1 MTENNRKADTMNVKG
16 KPIETGVR
24 FGRLVVLG
32 QAENSRRGECRW
44 LCRCDCGKEKS
55 ILERSLLYGGS
66 LSCGCLRIDRH
77 REEAA
82 YDLTGQVFGDLTVL
96 NRAER
101 QRKNGGIWWT
111 CRCICGS
118 TYECPATLLVNGR
131 RTHCG
136 CKTNRGRPADIAGKK
151 FNRLTA
157 LYLLD
162 DRDDKGSVMWHC
174 RCDCGN
180 EVDVSYNTLMYSDIQ
195 SCGCQKKEHD
205 KMVQS
210 FLTRVDGTSL
220 DIIRSNKLPKDN
232 TTGYKGVYLIRG
244 KYVAKIVFQKKQYH
258 LGAYRNIEDAVE
270 ARRKAE
276 SILFDELVDYYGKY
290 REYADANPGWEEE
303 HPIRICVDKDG
314 SELRAHIEP
323 AIPIVSVNV

>member
-1 MTENNRKADTMNVKG
+1 MSGKG
-16 KPIETGVR
+16 NSIETGMR
-24 FGRLVVLG
+24 FGRLTVLSR
-32 QAENSRRGECRW
+32 AENSQRGERRW

-66 LSCGCLRIDRH
+66 KSCGCYRSDRH
-77 REEAA
+77 REEFA
-82 YDLTGQVFGDLTVL
+82 YDLTGKVFGSLTVL
-96 NRAER
+96 HKAEH

-111 CRCICGS
+111 CRCACGS
-118 TYECPATLLVNGR
+118 IYECPATLLVNGR

-136 CKTNRGRPADIAGKK
+136 CKTNRGRPADIAGRK

-162 DRDDKGSVMWHC
+162 ERDDKGSVLWRC

-180 EVDVSYNTLMYSDIQ
+180 EVDISYNTLMYSDIQ

-205 KMVQS
+205 KMMQS

-220 DIIRSNKLPKDN
+220 DIIRSKKLPKDN

-258 LGAYRNIEDAVE
+258 LGAYRNIKDAVE
-270 ARRKAE
+270 VRRKAE
-276 SILFDELVDYYGKY
+276 SVLFDELVDYYAEY
-290 REYADANPGWEEE
+290 RKYADAHPGWEEE
-303 HPIRICVDKDG
+303 NPIRICVDKDG
-314 SELRAHIEP
+314 ADLSVHIEP
-323 AIPIVSVNV
+323 VVPIASVNF

>member
-1 MTENNRKADTMNVKG
+1 MNVKG

-32 QAENSRRGECRW
+32 QAENSPRGERRW
-44 LCRCDCGKEKS
+44 LCRCDCGKAKS
-55 ILERSLLYGGS
+55 ILERSLVYGGS

-77 REEAA
+77 REETA
-82 YDLTGQVFGDLTVL
+82 YELSGRVFGDLTVL

-101 QRKNGGIWWT
+101 QRKNGGVWWT

-118 TYECPATLLVNGR
+118 LYDCPATLLVNGR

-136 CKTNRGRPADIAGKK
+136 CKANQGRPADIAGRK

-157 LYLLD
+157 LYPLNG
-162 DRDDKGSVMWHC
+162 RDDKGSVLWRC

-180 EVDVSYNTLMYSDIQ
+180 EADVSYNTLMYSDIQ
-195 SCGCQKKEHD
+195 SCGCRKKEHD
-205 KMVQS
+205 QMMQS
-210 FLTRVDGTSL
+210 FLTRVDGTSI
-220 DIIRSNKLPKDN
+220 DMIRSKKLPKDN

-244 KYVAKIVFQKKQYH
+244 KYVAKIVFRKKQYH
-258 LGAYRNIEDAVE
+258 LGAYRKIEDAVE

-276 SILFDELVDYYGKY
+276 SILFDELVDYYSEYQKY
-290 REYADANPGWEEE
+290 AEAHPAWAEE
-303 HPIRICVDKDG
+303 HPIRIWVDKDG

-323 AIPIVSVNV
+323 AVPIASVNV